1 MKTSRIIIVVLVV
14 VVIVIAAIYAVTVLT
29 AAPPPKCT
37 STWDCGAGYPVEVG
51 GAFGIA
57 GEQCVS
63 TASSIYCI
71 GGQDVKGGPRSEV
84 YYASAISSSGNITG
98 WALSS
103 SPYPRTIDGESCV
116 LSSGLIY
123 CVGGSYD
130 EPGDD
135 LSSSYYASVTASGSM
150 GSWSP
155 TTAFPIPAD
164 SQSCVASSSYVYCV
178 GGNNET
184 DGLNADATDTNS
196 VWYAPLS
203 ASGIGN
209 WSLTTPYP
217 SNDYYPS
224 CFASGSD
231 IYCLGGADSN
241 DNSLGTAYYATLSPS
256 GVGAWTSTTSYPV
269 AGTGQSCVIS
279 SGDIL
284 CVGGETSGGQSPKYT
299 NAVYYAPI
307 SAGGIGAW
315 KQSTSYPV
323 SVGTECVVLSGD
335 IYCVGGFDGS
345 TAGAN
350 NFVEYASLASLA
362 S

>member
-1 MKTSRIIIVVLVV
+1 MKTSRIIIVILVV
-14 VVIVIAAIYAVTVLT
+14 VVIVVAAIYAVTVLT
-29 AAPPPKCT
+29 ASSPKCT
-37 STWDCGAGYPVEVG
+37 SVWDCAVGYPLEIG
-51 GAFGIA
+51 GTLGIA

-71 GGQDVKGGPRSEV
+71 GGQDANGGPRSEV
-84 YYASAISSSGNITG
+84 YYTSAISSSGNVTS

-103 SPYPRTIDGESCV
+103 NSYPKSIDGESCV
-116 LSSGLIY
+116 LSSGSIY
-123 CVGGSYD
+123 CVGGSYNGN
-130 EPGDD
+130 GDD
-135 LSSSYYASVTASGSM
+135 VSSSYYADVTASGSV
-150 GSWSP
+150 GSWSS
-155 TTAFPIPAD
+155 TTAFPIPVD
-164 SQSCVASSSYVYCV
+164 SQSCVASSSYMYCV

-184 DGLNADATDTNS
+184 DGSNNDAVGTNS

-203 ASGIGN
+203 ATGIGN
-209 WSLTTPYP
+209 WSLTTAYP

-231 IYCLGGADSN
+231 IYCLGGADVN

-256 GVGAWTSTTSYPV
+256 GVGPWTSTTSYPV
-269 AGTGQSCVIS
+269 AGTGQACVIS

-284 CVGGETSGGQSPKYT
+284 CVGGETSGGSSPTYT
-299 NAVYYAPI
+299 NAVYYAPL
-307 SAGGIGAW
+307 SAGGIGTW

-323 SVGTECVVLSGD
+323 SVGTTCVSLSAD

-345 TAGAN
+345 SVGVN
-350 NFVEYASLASLA
+350 NFVEYASLASLT